1 MNSLP
6 LLLLETRTDYNSN
19 ISLKERFLWGG
30 GGFSLYSRDQS
41 PACAE
46 QDTIG
51 LLTDNSSNMP
61 DFDSQVR

>member
-1 MNSLP
+1 MRL
-6 LLLLETRTDYNSN
+6 
-19 ISLKERFLWGG
+19 LWGC
-30 GGFSLYSRDQS
+30 GGFSLFSRDQS

-61 DFDSQVR
+61 DFDSRVHLDVQNITSVSLTLNY